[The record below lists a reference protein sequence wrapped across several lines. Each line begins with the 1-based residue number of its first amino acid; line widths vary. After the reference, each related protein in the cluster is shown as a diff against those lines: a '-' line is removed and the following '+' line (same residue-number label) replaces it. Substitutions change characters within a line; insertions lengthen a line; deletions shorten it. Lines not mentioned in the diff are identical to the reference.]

1 MGGSNA
7 AGAKLVTAE
16 WLAGEVDKP
25 DLVVVDASWY
35 LPTQNRGG
43 HAEYLAGHIPGAVF
57 FDHDSIA
64 DPASDLPHT
73 LPSAADFAAAVGKLG
88 IPADR
93 RIVVYDG
100 SGVVTAPRAWW
111 MLRLFGAKDVAV
123 LDGGYPAWIAGRHP
137 VETGESNRLG
147 TLFEASPALDDV
159 ADAEQV
165 AAALEDGS
173 AQVVDARA
181 SARFRGIV
189 AEPRAGLRAGH
200 MPGAINLPYTALI
213 DGTHL
218 KSDVALKQAFTEA
231 GVDLGKPV
239 ITTCGSGVTA
249 AVLAFGLARLGKED
263 VKLYDGSWSEWGSR
277 ADLPVEREEA

>member
-7 AGAKLVTAE
+7 TGAKLVTAE
-16 WLAGEVDKP
+16 WLAGEVAKP

-35 LPTQNRGG
+35 LPTQHRGG

-57 FDHDSIA
+57 FDHDRIA
-64 DPASDLPHT
+64 DAASDLPHT
-73 LPSAADFAAAVGKLG
+73 LPSAEDFAAAVGKLG
-88 IPADR
+88 ISADR

-100 SGVVTAPRAWW
+100 AGMVTAPRAWW
-111 MLRLFGAKDVAV
+111 MLRLFGAEDVAV
-123 LDGGYPAWIAGRHP
+123 LDGGYPAWTAGRYP

-147 TLFEASPALDDV
+147 TVFEASPALEAV
-159 ADAEQV
+159 ANAEQV
-165 AAALEDGS
+165 SAALGDGS
-173 AQVVDARA
+173 AQVLDARA

-200 MPGAINLPYTALI
+200 MPGAINLPYSDLVE
-213 DGTHL
+213 GTHL
-218 KSDVALKQAFTEA
+218 KSDDALRQTFVQA

-239 ITTCGSGVTA
+239 ITSCGSGVTA

-263 VKLYDGSWSEWGSR
+263 VKLYDGSWSEWGAR
-277 ADLPVEREEA
+277 ADLPVERDEA

>member
-7 AGAKLVTAE
+7 TEARLVTAE

-35 LPTQNRGG
+35 LPTQNRSG

-57 FDHDSIA
+57 FDLDKIA

-88 IPADR
+88 IAADK

-100 SGVVTAPRAWW
+100 AGVVTAPRAWW
-111 MLRLFGAKDVAV
+111 MLRLFGVKDVAV
-123 LDGGYPAWIAGRHP
+123 LDGGYPAWIAGRNP

-147 TLFEASPALDDV
+147 TVFEASPALDDV

-165 AAALEDGS
+165 AAALKDGS

-181 SARFRGIV
+181 SARFRGVV

-200 MPGAINLPYTALI
+200 MPGAINLPYTDLVE
-213 DGTHL
+213 GTHL
-218 KSDVALKQAFTEA
+218 KSDDALRQAFAEA

-239 ITTCGSGVTA
+239 ITSCGSGVTA
-249 AVLAFGLARLGKED
+249 AVLAFGLARLDKQD